1 VAPPS
6 LQTDMIE
13 RVFAAIALA
22 VCAVMLLR
30 LLLGE
35 RRRYRFDAATRR
47 VARALQRAP
56 GELRRRRSTRRAA
69 EKVANDAINRARGRP
84 PGEWDGN
91 VFTPKSTRKP
101 PRDKMH

>member
-1 VAPPS
+1 
-6 LQTDMIE
+6 MIE
-13 RVFAAIALA
+13 RVFAGIALA
-22 VCAVMLLR
+22 VCAALLIR
-30 LLLGE
+30 LLIGE
-35 RRRYRFDAATRR
+35 RRRYRLDAAVRR
-47 VARALQRAP
+47 MAQSLRRAP
-56 GELRRRRSTRRAA
+56 SDLRRHRDSQRAA